1 MLTEFVRIS
10 ELHQINENAFY
21 FLHFFESDTGACP
34 LFRSLEA
41 HIVASIPLD
50 TCEWKRS
57 YGRPVKDIQLEAT
70 FHPLNVKLLE
80 KYKSGDWSIIEH
92 PVLHLYITECN
103 DVDTYKSTVK
113 EDVDNW
119 LKMLNTYGIVDW
131 MILVV
136 ETVDIKKTKNIL
148 TRTTVL
154 DRIRTDFASKN
165 GDRCISILNPL
176 KYEMKATESY
186 RCFLQRIRHLMLC
199 GYNRTINKYEELIRA
214 NRETRNQDGW
224 CFIKYFLLQ
233 EELAFVLQ
241 MLGLHSEALIQYDEL
256 DAMFSQFILN
266 SMFGERPKWLE
277 VFQRPFSSFYGITM
291 SNRHLKEVR
300 RKIEEKSITLLE
312 FRSYLFERQAV
323 VLEAADKTSE
333 IAERLLPFLFST
345 LRELDALKIE
355 MIDGAL
361 ACWEFVCA
369 LEVLDVCE
377 TAIEADNSS
386 NIFKYTAPIWNLAKD
401 KLYELGKLCGLLPGF
416 TPTSEQLHIVV
427 QLSAGMGDSYEETDR
442 ALIIDNKTS
451 EMLLEQQRSA
461 SPNHRK
467 SKKSATDRLKEALG
481 SNQAFQKLY
490 LELSELAIS
499 TYKHVSRLRSARLVG
514 LDLGNFYCN
523 LNEPNK
529 AVNFF
534 SDLMRELKAENW
546 NNLASQTLLEL
557 ANCYRKMDDV
567 TAYTKICADI
577 ACSMHLEPLV
587 RKYYF
592 DEYMKSI
599 KFIVGNNK
607 LDVLDSDGSYNDC
620 IVPLG
625 DHFRV
630 VDIQV
635 TKDHIIQDDII
646 TVALKVF
653 SNFPKEIK
661 INKITISFETY
672 VKQNEINSNDN
683 ITR

>member
-1 MLTEFVRIS
+1 MDFKPIVTCKCSLQTFVFFKAKVKQYYC
-10 ELHQINENAFY
+10 LL
-21 FLHFFESDTGACP
+21 FLDSGAGP

-57 YGRPVKDIQLEAT
+57 YGRPVKDIQLEAS
-70 FHPLNVKLLE
+70 FHPLNTKLLD

-92 PVLHLYITECN
+92 PILHLYVTECN
-103 DVDTYKSTVK
+103 DIDTYKSNVK
-113 EDVDNW
+113 EDIDNW
-119 LKMLNTYGIVDW
+119 LKILTNYGITDW

-136 ETVDIKKTKNIL
+136 ETFDIKKTKNIL
-148 TRTTVL
+148 PRTTVL
-154 DRIRTDFASKN
+154 DKIRTDFASKN
-165 GDRCISILNPL
+165 GDRCISILNPM

-266 SMFGERPKWLE
+266 SMFGEKPKWLE
-277 VFQRPFSSFYGITM
+277 VFQRPFSSFHGIKM
-291 SNRHLKEVR
+291 NNLQLKEVR

-323 VLEAADKTSE
+323 ILKSADKTSE

-361 ACWEFVCA
+361 ACWEFISA
-369 LEVLDVCE
+369 LEVLDACE
-377 TAIEADNSS
+377 MAIESNNTP
-386 NIFKYTAPIWNLAKD
+386 NIFKNTAPIWNLAKD

-427 QLSAGMGDSYEETDR
+427 QLSAGMGDNFEETDR
-442 ALIIDNKTS
+442 AVLDNKAS
-451 EMLLEQQRSA
+451 EAILEQQRSM
-461 SPNHRK
+461 SPGRK
-467 SKKSATDRLKEALG
+467 PKKSATERLREALG
-481 SNQAFQKLY
+481 SNQAFEKLY
-490 LELSELAIS
+490 LEFSELAIS

-523 LNEPNK
+523 LSEPNK
-529 AVNFF
+529 AVTFF
-534 SDLMRELKAENW
+534 TDLMRELKAENW
-546 NNLASQTLLEL
+546 NYLASQTLLEL
-557 ANCYRKMDDV
+557 ANCYRKMDDM
-567 TAYTKICADI
+567 TAYTKICAAI
-577 ACSMHLEPLV
+577 ACSQQLENLV
-587 RKYYF
+587 RRYYF
-592 DEYMKSI
+592 DEFIKSI
-599 KFIVGNNK
+599 NSVRSK
-607 LDVLDSDGSYNDC
+607 LDIIDIEGQQNDC
-620 IVPLG
+620 ITTLE
-625 DHFRV
+625 DHFQIRDIRV
-630 VDIQV
+630 AQNGPIIQV
-635 TKDHIIQDDII
+635 WH
-646 TVALKVF
+646 
-653 SNFPKEIK
+653 
-661 INKITISFETY
+661 SFY
-672 VKQNEINSNDN
+672 LVLN
-683 ITR
+683 